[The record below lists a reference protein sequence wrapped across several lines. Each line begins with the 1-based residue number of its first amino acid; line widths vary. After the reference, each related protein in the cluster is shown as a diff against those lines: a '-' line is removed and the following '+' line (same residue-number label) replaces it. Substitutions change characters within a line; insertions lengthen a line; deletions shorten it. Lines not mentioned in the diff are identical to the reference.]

1 MLGSG
6 MVIVMA
12 SPYGHGNNVSVPV
25 PVKTPPSPVITPLI
39 SPYVTIAAN
48 MNPAYVGTDIN
59 GEITGNNIT
68 FTATAVGFTAVKY
81 AFFIYCGPG
90 LGGTILEQEGPS
102 NSYIYAPVFSTNLT
116 MGVTAFSSGSSV
128 VVNNTTTIHIVNQP
142 SIDISSNFGEGNT
155 SDLSPNPIEFMSQSL
170 YPGIPPFSY
179 QWYINGNT
187 IPGATGLDLNYTF
200 NSTGQYRFR
209 TEWTDNTNG
218 TIHHFFSDNY
228 TEIVDPPLKDV
239 VRSSHNPSDIGE
251 SITYTVIPS
260 GSTDNY
266 SYTYKLYSSDSNLST
281 VLYSGNTPSFSAIL
295 DSSGTYLVDY
305 EVESSNGYF
314 QNATLSQV
322 VNSDPSV
329 SISANK
335 TTTDVGNPISLSVS
349 PSGGTSP
356 YSYSWLCSPNGT
368 SSSYVQFAS
377 GNSPIL
383 NFAKEGTYY
392 IIARLTDSAGFSVNS
407 TTLSITVNPAF
418 TAYISSNVGNKSLI
432 GECMIF
438 TLNCVGG
445 SGQPG
450 HLIYPV
456 FVFSRSPN
464 PGYYDVTSDS
474 NQIGQAF
481 HETGIWYA
489 GAEMSDAAG
498 SVVHVTYEFTVYSNN
513 IRISF
518 HPKQFEPV
526 GVLVN
531 LNASVSTTFSPPSI
545 SQISYIWTIN
555 GVNYSGNNYLY
566 DFATPGTYNIT
577 LTVGALASFTE
588 WGSPPTTSTLTD
600 QNKSYATVIASSPGN
615 STNIIINSKE
625 STISGGVSFSWYTSF
640 RNSSEYSYYILI
652 QGDGASPTQIRMLSN
667 GTLYIE
673 ENVYYSNYAS
683 GSYSVTLIVYNNRS
697 QSNQSTMGFTVSL
710 SESNQVTLNTVI
722 EWFGGLTNF
731 IVVLGT
737 VVGIGGTV
745 WAIHANE
752 NPSVIIESG
761 NGTQSKKILVK
772 GKKIRGKK

>member
-1 MLGSG
+1 
-6 MVIVMA
+6 
-12 SPYGHGNNVSVPV
+12 
-25 PVKTPPSPVITPLI
+25 
-39 SPYVTIAAN
+39 
-48 MNPAYVGTDIN
+48 
-59 GEITGNNIT
+59 
-68 FTATAVGFTAVKY
+68 
-81 AFFIYCGPG
+81 
-90 LGGTILEQEGPS
+90 
-102 NSYIYAPVFSTNLT
+102 
-116 MGVTAFSSGSSV
+116 
-128 VVNNTTTIHIVNQP
+128 
-142 SIDISSNFGEGNT
+142 
-155 SDLSPNPIEFMSQSL
+155 
-170 YPGIPPFSY
+170 
-179 QWYINGNT
+179 
-187 IPGATGLDLNYTF
+187 
-200 NSTGQYRFR
+200 
-209 TEWTDNTNG
+209 
-218 TIHHFFSDNY
+218 
-228 TEIVDPPLKDV
+228 
-239 VRSSHNPSDIGE
+239 
-251 SITYTVIPS
+251 
-260 GSTDNY
+260 
-266 SYTYKLYSSDSNLST
+266 
-281 VLYSGNTPSFSAIL
+281 L

-368 SSSYVQFAS
+368 SSSYVQFAT

-383 NFAKEGTYY
+383 NFSKEGTYY

-450 HLIYPV
+450 HLIVPYWG
-456 FVFSRSPN
+456 FHRSPN
-464 PGYYDVTSDS
+464 CEEYYGTSGTNHMS
-474 NQIGQAF
+474 
-481 HETGIWYA
+481 HVPHVSGIWYA
-489 GAEMSDAAG
+489 EAVMSDAAG
-498 SVVHVTYEFTVYSNN
+498 SVVHAIYEFTVYSNN

-566 DFATPGTYNIT
+566 DFSTPGTYNIT
-577 LTVGALASFTE
+577 LTVGALTSF
-588 WGSPPTTSTLTD
+588 TTSTSGD

-615 STNIIINSKE
+615 STDIIINSKE
-625 STISGGVSFSWYTSF
+625 SPISGGVSFSWYSSF

-652 QGDGASPTQIRMLSN
+652 QGDGASPTQVRTLSN

-673 ENVYYSNYAS
+673 ENVYYSNYAA

-752 NPSVIIESG
+752 NPNVIIESG

>member
-25 PVKTPPSPVITPLI
+25 PVKTSPSKVITPLI
-39 SPYVTIAAN
+39 SPSMTVTSN
-48 MNPAYVGTDIN
+48 MNPAYDET
-59 GEITGNNIT
+59 NIT
-68 FTATAVGFTAVKY
+68 ITATVSNFQPVEY
-81 AFFIYCGPG
+81 VFYY
-90 LGGTILEQEGPS
+90 GTTQVQSGVS
-102 NSYIYAPVFSTNLT
+102 NEYIYFIP
-116 MGVTAFSSGSSV
+116 AFGSNPAFCVVAKNSSGYSIRNYTV
-128 VVNNTTTIHIVNQP
+128 VHTVMPPCIAVN
-142 SIDISSNFGEGNT
+142 ST
-155 SDLSPNPIEFMSQSL
+155 SPDNHASRGIMDLSSNPIEFMSHPL

-179 QWYINGNT
+179 QWYINGNA
-187 IPGATGLDLNYTF
+187 IPGATGLDLNYSF
-200 NSTGQYRFR
+200 KSTGQYNI
-209 TEWTDNTNG
+209 TTVWTDYTNG
-218 TIHHFFSDNY
+218 IVHHFFSDDY
-228 TEIVDPPLKDV
+228 IEIVDPPLKDV
-239 VRSSHNPSDIGE
+239 VTSSHDPSDIGQ

-295 DSSGTYLVDY
+295 DSPGTYLVDY

-464 PGYYDVTSDS
+464 PGYYDATSDS

-577 LTVGALASFTE
+577 LTVGALASFTQ
-588 WGSPPTTSTLTD
+588 WTSPPTTSSLSD

-615 STNIIINSKE
+615 STSIIINSKE
-625 STISGGVSFSWYTSF
+625 SPISGGVSFSWYASF

-710 SESNQVTLNTVI
+710 SQSNQVTLNTVI

-752 NPSVIIESG
+752 NPNVIIESG

>member
-12 SPYGHGNNVSVPV
+12 SPYGHGNNVIYPI
-25 PVKTPPSPVITPLI
+25 PAKTNTTRGITPSISNPNLI
-39 SPYVTIAAN
+39 LTS
-48 MNPAYVGTDIN
+48 DIN
-59 GEITGNNIT
+59 PIFACTNIT
-68 FTATAVGFTAVKY
+68 LTATAVNFSPTNYKFY
-81 AFFIYCGPG
+81 F
-90 LGGTILEQEGPS
+90 GTQLEQ
-102 NSYIYAPVFSTNLT
+102 
-116 MGVTAFSSGSSV
+116 SGSSNEIHW
-128 VVNNTTTIHIVNQP
+128 VNTLSNWNTRKSFMVKATDSEGTCLTNETTVYDFLPP
-142 SIDISSNFGEGNT
+142 SIAIHSSSGVSDISGRPVEFNT
-155 SDLSPNPIEFMSQSL
+155 SYAPNGLAPLNET
-170 YPGIPPFSY
+170 YPAY
-179 QWYINGNT
+179 T
-187 IPGATGLDLNYTF
+187 IPVYTYNWWVNDNTVSTTGRYMNYTF
-200 NSTGQYRFR
+200 NSAGNYTIEVEWSNTTG
-209 TEWTDNTNG
+209 TLSN
-218 TIHHFFSDNY
+218 HFFQNY
-228 TEIVDPPLKDV
+228 TEIVDPPLNDV
-239 VRSSHNPSDIGE
+239 VTSSNNPSDIGE
-251 SITYTVIPS
+251 SVTYTVIPS

-266 SYTYKLYSSDSNLST
+266 TYYSYKLYSSDSNLST

-295 DSSGTYLVDY
+295 DSSGTYLIDY

-392 IIARLTDSAGFSVNS
+392 IIASLTDSAGFSVNS

-566 DFATPGTYNIT
+566 DFSTPGTYNIT
-577 LTVGALASFTE
+577 LTVEALASFTQ
-588 WGSPPTTSTLTD
+588 WTSPPTTSTLTD

-625 STISGGVSFSWYTSF
+625 SPISGGVSFSWYSSF

-673 ENVYYSNYAS
+673 ENVYYSNYAA

-752 NPSVIIESG
+752 NPNVIIESG